1 MTALDFTTPM
11 IEQARESASL
21 SPAGQKATTHNDD
34 ARRGVLAEV
43 FERFNAPQ
51 IRADLFRH
59 ISRRVMSWLVAAVTW
74 ITFALFIAWL
84 GGGGAD
90 KAIKNISHAFQVERL
105 GH

>member
-1 MTALDFTTPM
+1 MTAMDLPT
-11 IEQARESASL
+11 
-21 SPAGQKATTHNDD
+21 PAGHKATTHNDD

-51 IRADLFRH
+51 IRADRN
-59 ISRRVMSWLVAAVTW
+59 RRVMSWLVAAITW
-74 ITFALFIAWL
+74 ITAALLIAWL
-84 GGGGAD
+84 AGGGAD